1 VVGSRNVRSAS
12 VTWAARAAG
21 SSAGDSDVVVVGTVV
36 VGVGVVFTAVVV
48 APPPLLTA
56 PLLVSS
62 LDPPQPA
69 TSNATK
75 MGASRRTT

>member
-1 VVGSRNVRSAS
+1 MVA
-12 VTWAARAAG
+12 
-21 SSAGDSDVVVVGTVV
+21 
-36 VGVGVVFTAVVV
+36 VGVGVVLTAVVV
-48 APPPLLTA
+48 APPLLLAA

-69 TSNATK
+69 ASNATK